1 MGTLTGC
8 WTGYQAQTTMQ
19 RQGGEVA
26 SADGEDVAVRGM
38 VWVRDP
44 KEPDTAYFSG
54 TVVAAEA
61 SQPDELLSISAEP
74 GGDAGLTSTPIEV
87 APRLP
92 VRIGFNGEFFASVS
106 GVPDSPSPFLLTTLE
121 FRDAG
126 SVTTSVL
133 VVPGTG
139 PHAQVVTDSR
149 RGLAAE
155 ERASTATPT
164 AEPQAPLVDAAPQEA
179 VAPAP

>member
-19 RQGGEVA
+19 QQGGEVG
-26 SADGEDVAVRGM
+26 SADAENLAIRGM

-74 GGDAGLTSTPIEV
+74 GGDAGLTSTPIQV

-126 SVTTSVL
+126 TVTTSVL
-133 VVPGTG
+133 VVPSAGTY
-139 PHAQVVTDSR
+139 AQVVTDSK

-155 ERASTATPT
+155 ERSSTATPT